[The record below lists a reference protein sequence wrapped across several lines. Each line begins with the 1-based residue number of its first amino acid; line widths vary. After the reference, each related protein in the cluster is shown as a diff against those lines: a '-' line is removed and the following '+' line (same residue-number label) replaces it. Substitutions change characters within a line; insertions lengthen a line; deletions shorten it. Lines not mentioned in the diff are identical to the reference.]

1 MFTVLPPNS
10 CTPQQKGSYGSVKVN
25 AEALKSRLD
34 LCQFSLIGRLI
45 LSKRDKPYALSSLK
59 EKLNAVWKLPASWRL
74 ISLGKG
80 YYQVLLSSHEDR
92 SRIWGM
98 GSLNL
103 KPGVWRLQPWDKNFN
118 PYSQKN
124 TNVQVWVSL
133 WDLPWVGCI
142 GNPKSCQILH
152 EQ

>member
-1 MFTVLPPNS
+1 MVSIVLPPNS
-10 CTPQQKGSYGSVKVN
+10 CTPQQKRSYVSVKVN
-25 AEALKSRLD
+25 VEAFKSRLD

-45 LSKRDKPYALSSLK
+45 LAKGDKPYALSSLK
-59 EKLNAVWKLPASWRL
+59 EKLNAVWKLLASWRL

-118 PYSQKN
+118 PYSPQKYKCAGMGR
-124 TNVQVWVSL
+124 L
-133 WDLPWVGCI
+133 WDLP
-142 GNPKSCQILH
+142 
-152 EQ
+152 